1 MKEIVTTSDIAT
13 RLFNHQSS
21 AGETCRLQDHSHT
34 AHVSLG
40 QEDACTSASLRF
52 EVRVLTCDNA

>member
-1 MKEIVTTSDIAT
+1 MKEIVTTSDMAT

-21 AGETCRLQDHSHT
+21 AGETYRLQDHSHP

-40 QEDACTSASLRF
+40 LEDACTSASYALGG
-52 EVRVLTCDNA
+52 

>member
-1 MKEIVTTSDIAT
+1 MKEIVTRSDIAT

-21 AGETCRLQDHSHT
+21 AGETYRLQDHSHP

-40 QEDACTSASLRF
+40 LEDACTSASYALGG
-52 EVRVLTCDNA
+52 